1 MACWSCRKS
10 RNWCRDTVKQL
21 AAAASMQALTRRGTY
36 RHIGVT
42 PASRRAVTARSVTS
56 RMLSTKDANCRDLSA
71 GDSVSITS
79 YVAATLPRST
89 RKPTTTSGGDSS
101 RATATAAMVA
111 KPSPLR
117 LQCTHTR
124 PDSLLVGYT
133 HPAVAAPQR
142 TSLLTRS
149 GRFLARK
156 QQASLYHHITCIFY
170 AQEIYLSLPGD
181 AWHPA
186 AIVCL
191 RTEGGVFRCGA
202 EALVATPRCS

>member
-101 RATATAAMVA
+101 RATGTAAMVV

-117 LQCTHTR
+117 LQCTHTG

-133 HPAVAAPQR
+133 HPAAAPRQ
-142 TSLLTRS
+142 
-149 GRFLARK
+149 
-156 QQASLYHHITCIFY
+156 C
-170 AQEIYLSLPGD
+170 P
-181 AWHPA
+181 PA
-186 AIVCL
+186 AAPSSTRRAIARVCRARPRPRPRRAPSSRARRGTSSSARSRRL
-191 RTEGGVFRCGA
+191 RG
-202 EALVATPRCS
+202 

>member
-42 PASRRAVTARSVTS
+42 PASRRAVTERSVTS

-101 RATATAAMVA
+101 RATGTAAMVV

-117 LQCTHTR
+117 LQCTHTG

-133 HPAVAAPQR
+133 HPAAAPPQLC
-142 TSLLTRS
+142 TSRLAADSWRATRRPHCIITS
-149 GRFLARK
+149 HVSFTPKRSIYRCPATLGTLPQLYAWARK
-156 QQASLYHHITCIFY
+156 VVS
-170 AQEIYLSLPGD
+170 S
-181 AWHPA
+181 
-186 AIVCL
+186 V
-191 RTEGGVFRCGA
+191 V
-202 EALVATPRCS
+202 

>member
-1 MACWSCRKS
+1 
-10 RNWCRDTVKQL
+10 
-21 AAAASMQALTRRGTY
+21 MQALTRRGTY

-42 PASRRAVTARSVTS
+42 PASRRAVTARRVTS

-89 RKPTTTSGGDSS
+89 RKPTTTSGGGSS
-101 RATATAAMVA
+101 RATGAAAMVA

-117 LQCTHTR
+117 LQCTHTG

-133 HPAVAAPQR
+133 HPAVAAPQLC
-142 TSLLTRS
+142 TSLTDDQVWQIL
-149 GRFLARK
+149 

-191 RTEGGVFRCGA
+191 GTEGGVFRCVAG
-202 EALVATPRCS
+202 ALVTIPPL